1 MTSVDALSGERFAAS
16 VIVPTRNRADYL
28 RRFLPSWAEQAT
40 DEPYEVIIADNASTD
55 ETVALVREMQARWPH
70 VRLVSEPRKG
80 GARARHAG
88 ALAARS
94 PVLLFVDDDMSAEPN
109 LVAEH
114 LRVQGESP
122 GVVLG
127 NIISAPGRHPFDRM
141 MAYIY
146 DGPKRSLT
154 SREPTAY
161 DYWSGN
167 MSVTREL
174 YFRLGGYSDALAE
187 LRCGEDAEFGLRMT
201 AAGVS
206 MRFAPGALTHHHFN
220 DERFAARL
228 NRSYR
233 IGVAW
238 AYLKEQYPD
247 LQTEIAPPARGRWRP
262 RAVELACRVF
272 ARMAEP
278 FDRSEGTPCVPLAY
292 VYALGIRTATGRGI
306 ADYFAG
312 RTPLKEHLK
321 KVSVEAAGP
330 QAQAGVAGRSTLVD
344 EQGNV

>member
-1 MTSVDALSGERFAAS
+1 MTSVDALSVEHFAAS
-16 VIVPTRNRADYL
+16 MIVPTRNRADYL
-28 RRFLPSWAEQAT
+28 RRFLPSWAEQT
-40 DEPYEVIIADNASTD
+40 VGEPYEVIVADNDSTD
-55 ETVALVREMQARWPH
+55 ETATLVREPH

-88 ALAARS
+88 ARAARS
-94 PVLLFVDDDMSAEPN
+94 PVLLFVDDDMRAEPN

-114 LRVQGESP
+114 LRAQGESP

-146 DGPKRSLT
+146 DGPKRSLAA
-154 SREPTAY
+154 REPSAH

-167 MSVTREL
+167 VSIAREL
-174 YFRLGGYSDALAE
+174 YFRLGGYSDVLAE
-187 LRCGEDAEFGLRMT
+187 LRCGEDMEFGLRMT

-206 MRFAPGALTHHHFN
+206 MRFAPGALTHHHFD

-238 AYLKEQYPD
+238 AYLKEKYPD
-247 LQTEIAPPARGRWRP
+247 LQTDTAPPARGRWRP
-262 RAVELACRVF
+262 RALELACRVF
-272 ARMAEP
+272 ARVAEP
-278 FDRSEGTPCVPLAY
+278 FDRGEGVPCVPLAY
-292 VYALGIRTATGRGI
+292 VYALGVKTATGRGI

-312 RTPLKEHLK
+312 RTPLKERLK
-321 KVSVEAAGP
+321 SGSVETTGAGP
-330 QAQAGVAGRSTLVD
+330 QAQAGVAGRSTLID
-344 EQGNV
+344 GQGNV